1 MAYARTA
8 ANADKRNSF
17 GSPDCASERLRARRS
32 AMSVYRRDRCP
43 DGYTPF
49 CHSYTNPATSESGKG
64 LIYLIDME
72 GNPVHE

>member
-1 MAYARTA
+1 
-8 ANADKRNSF
+8 
-17 GSPDCASERLRARRS
+17 
-32 AMSVYRRDRCP
+32 MSVYRRDRCP